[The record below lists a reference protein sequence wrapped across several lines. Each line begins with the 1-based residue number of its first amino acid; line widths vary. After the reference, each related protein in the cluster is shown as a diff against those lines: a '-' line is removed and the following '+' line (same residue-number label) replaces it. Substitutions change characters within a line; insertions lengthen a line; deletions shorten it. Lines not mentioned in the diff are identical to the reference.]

1 MDLLNSFYSPEY
13 ESKIYKS
20 HLDTKNYSKFENIT
34 KNISF
39 PINIINDQK
48 IKKCFIFIA
57 INSGYNIESFNSKY
71 ENYIKII
78 FELLFKS
85 KNDFNKL
92 FSKYNLKYENKIYPE
107 KIIIYLEF
115 DYLGFNPIFSN
126 FIKTLIFFD
135 KLIVQNNLDGISNSI
150 NLTNNIDTEYLIYK
164 KLLQKNLENNNN
176 GEKETEK
183 NLLEF
188 FQYYFLKNK
197 DKYITILSPYSI
209 EKCKD
214 IIIKIFDK
222 YQQDF
227 KNNIFKSYNKYK
239 PLNIKFLSFDDPSIL
254 LLNKIDITKN
264 NILKLIY
271 FFPSLKS
278 NTENI
283 LDYIVYMINGKRI
296 GSIHYYL
303 FKNKFIKDL
312 NAYTNYSFNMPPQII
327 IEFKL
332 ENNFFGCYN
341 LKLVISKLINF
352 LRKLKSDIN
361 LIKITYENYKK
372 MLLHNF
378 NYNYYK
384 KFNYSE
390 NKYYSFLSEFTHNF
404 ISLKNNSNNENNI
417 NVYSNLLLNRYLLP
431 EYNLTLITNI
441 INDIMVLKNLLII
454 IEIFPNSRGT
464 NLLQNIK
471 YSNLIMNNS
480 IESNE
485 FNTCS
490 YAIIKKNDIINYAFT
505 TQNYDNSSFKHK
517 QDKSNYISKEI
528 NTQNYT
534 AINNIH
540 EISKIKLCLNNIGN
554 KLWHYNP
561 DNDDDINNPIIMSKF
576 HFIHPNVRNS
586 NNNISRTNI
595 KYYNYIN
602 KKIEQEFEEILD
614 MGNNINLTMDKNGI
628 NLELNAFKDI
638 YIKIL
643 DKIFSFFFEFENDF
657 VEYNDIDYIT
667 ENFKSDLDKAIYHLQ
682 SQLKNN
688 IDEKYFEEKNKM
700 MDIFKLKLY
709 GMNLEDN
716 IYIEG
721 LIYGNVDKEIIKKIK
736 NVILKYNTREY
747 DNYSVFNNTTELKK
761 KILESKKV
769 KEGHIYIYKIRQNFM
784 ETNINYFL
792 SFFQILEFNKEKL
805 IFLILIY
812 LILKK
817 HLSSDSCKIHII
829 YIDEIYYILIIRK
842 SFDFPEYMA
851 KHTLLNIKKI
861 IDIICKDKQ
870 DKILKQILLNLN
882 DEFCDKFLS
891 DEKKFNFIWSE
902 IYNNTYNFDF
912 EIKDKKSY
920 VEYIDHKIDLNEFKN
935 YFKNNFLYKQRK
947 IEFLFYNEY
956 TKYIYSQ
963 KKDLNNYPWN
973 LDFINSNDLN
983 IHEFYDLYKKIDSDL

>member
-13 ESKIYKS
+13 ESKICKS

-39 PINIINDQK
+39 PINIINEQK
-48 IKKCFIFIA
+48 IKKCFIFIV
-57 INSGYNIESFNSKY
+57 INSGYIVESFNTKY

-78 FELLFKS
+78 LELLFKR

-115 DYLGFNPIFSN
+115 DYLGFNPILSN
-126 FIKTLIFFD
+126 FIKNIIFFD
-135 KLIVQNNLDGISNSI
+135 KLIVQNNIQEISNEI

-164 KLLQKNLENNNN
+164 KLLQKHLENNE
-176 GEKETEK
+176 EKEKEK

-197 DKYITILSPYSI
+197 DKYMTILSPYSI

-214 IIIKIFDK
+214 IITKIFYK

-227 KNNIFKSYNKYK
+227 KNNIFKSYDRYK
-239 PLNIKFLSFDDPSIL
+239 PLNIKFLSFEDPSIL
-254 LLNKIDITKN
+254 LINKIDITKN

-278 NTENI
+278 DTENI
-283 LDYIVYMINGKRI
+283 LDYIAYMINGKRI
-296 GSIHYYL
+296 GSIYYYL
-303 FKNKFIKDL
+303 FKNKFINDL
-312 NAYTNYSFNMPPQII
+312 FAYTNYSFNMPPHII
-327 IEFKL
+327 ILIKL
-332 ENNFFGCYN
+332 ESNFFGCYN

-352 LRKLKSDIN
+352 LRKLKSDTN
-361 LIKITYENYKK
+361 LIKITYENYQKI
-372 MLLHNF
+372 LLHNF
-378 NYNYYK
+378 NYYYFKYQNYT
-384 KFNYSE
+384 E
-390 NKYYSFLSEFTHNF
+390 NKYYSFLSEFTNNF
-404 ISLKNNSNNENNI
+404 ISLKNNSNNENDINI
-417 NVYSNLLLNRYLLP
+417 YSNLLLNRYLLP
-431 EYNLTLITNI
+431 EYNQVLINNI
-441 INDIMVLKNLLII
+441 INDIMSLKNLLIV
-454 IEIFPNSRGT
+454 IEIFPNSKGT

-471 YSNLIMNNS
+471 YSNLFMNNS
-480 IESNE
+480 IEINE
-485 FNTCS
+485 FNTYS
-490 YAIIKKNDIINYAFT
+490 HAIIKKNDIINYAFT

-517 QDKSNYISKEI
+517 QDKNNYISKELNI
-528 NTQNYT
+528 
-534 AINNIH
+534 INNIAMNNIN
-540 EISKIKLCLNNIGN
+540 EISKVKLLLNNIGN
-554 KLWHYNP
+554 KLWYYNP
-561 DNDDDINNPIIMSKF
+561 ENNNISNQIIMSKF
-576 HFIHPNVRNS
+576 RFIHPNVRNS
-586 NNNISRTNI
+586 NSNICKTNI

-602 KKIEQEFEEILD
+602 KKIEQEFEEIFD
-614 MGNNINLTMDKNGI
+614 MGNKINLTMDKNGI
-628 NLELNAFKDI
+628 NLEINTFKDI
-638 YIKIL
+638 YITIL

-667 ENFKSDLDKAIYHLQ
+667 ENFKCDLDKAIYHLQ

-700 MDIFKLKLY
+700 IDIFKLKLY

-716 IYIEG
+716 IYIDG
-721 LIYGNVDKEIIKKIK
+721 LVYGNIDNETIKKIK
-736 NVILKYNTREY
+736 NIILKYNTREY
-747 DNYSVFNNTTELKK
+747 DNYSIFNNTTELKK

-769 KEGHIYIYKIRQNFM
+769 KEGNIYIYKIRQNFM

-792 SFFQILEFNKEKL
+792 SFFQILEIDKEKL

-817 HLSSDSCKIHII
+817 YLSSDSCKIYFI

-842 SFDFPEYMA
+842 SFDSPEYMA
-851 KHTLLNIKKI
+851 KHISLNIKQI

-870 DKILKQILLNLN
+870 DKILKQILLNFNDKFCEEFLN
-882 DEFCDKFLS
+882 DEN
-891 DEKKFNFIWSE
+891 KFNFIWSE
-902 IYNNTYNFDF
+902 IYNNTFNFNL
-912 EIKDKKSY
+912 EIKDNKSF
-920 VEYIDHKIDLNEFKN
+920 VEYIEHIIDLNEFQN

-956 TKYIYSQ
+956 TKYMYSQ

-973 LDFINSNDLN
+973 LNFINSNDFSV
-983 IHEFYDLYKKIDSDL
+983 HEFYDLYKKIDYDL